1 MTTLRRPPA
10 RVSGAPPAQR
20 RPPGQSRLARLASA
34 RLRLRTRPSRLLALA
49 AVAVALVATLFAVT
63 NSAIGDARDGL
74 WVIGKQA
81 GPQVVATTNLYISL
95 SDMDTQ
101 LSNILLNGTTTKL
114 GFSVDQSRSLY
125 ESDRQAA
132 DDAAIQALR
141 LTGGNAE
148 ARDTAR
154 DLLDGM
160 GQYEKLAAEAMQLND
175 QSGHPADVPPPEKV
189 LSTHRDAANLM
200 TQELLP
206 KAYNLTLDSGSIVR
220 RTYEQKRGAVLIGR
234 WTVGLSGLAA
244 VALLVLFQVYL
255 SARFRRLLNPA
266 LALATLV
273 CLAFTVA
280 GVLLLQSEAGYL
292 RQAKTRGFDPVV
304 ALSQAR
310 AISNS
315 MNADESRYLLDPQSA
330 DTYDQLYLSKAQS
343 ILYVVDKFNPNALA
357 VNLTSYDRQVNA
369 LLDPSGMPRAPFAG
383 FLGLEA
389 QRVTL
394 PGQRTEL
401 GRVLAGYRQFQR
413 SDAAVRALAEK
424 RDRQGAV
431 AYRLGDSENHTNV
444 DFILYDLSMQRLIDI
459 HRLTFTQAIDHGTR
473 ALAGWDTALPVA
485 GLIVV
490 ALIVIGVRPRVAEYR

>member
-1 MTTLRRPPA
+1 MTTLQRTP
-10 RVSGAPPAQR
+10 GASPSTG

-34 RLRLRTRPSRLLALA
+34 RLRLRTRPSRLVALA
-49 AVAVALVATLFAVT
+49 VVAVALVATLFTVT
-63 NSAIGDARDGL
+63 NVAIGDARDGL
-74 WVIGKQA
+74 QVIGKQA

-114 GFSVDQSRSLY
+114 GFSVDQSKSLY
-125 ESDRQAA
+125 DSDRMAA
-132 DDAAIQALR
+132 SDAAIRALR
-141 LTGGNAE
+141 LTGNDAGAQ
-148 ARDTAR
+148 ATAR

-160 GQYEKLAAEAMQLND
+160 GQYEKLAAEAMQLNE
-175 QSGHPADVPPPEKV
+175 QSGHPYGAPPPESV
-189 LSTHRDAANLM
+189 LAKHRDAANLM

-206 KAYNLTLDSGSIVR
+206 KAYNLTLDSGTIVR
-220 RTYEQKRGAVLIGR
+220 RTYEDKRGAVLTGR
-234 WTVGLSGLAA
+234 WTVGLTGLAT
-244 VALLVLFQVYL
+244 VVLLVLFQAYL

-273 CLAFTVA
+273 CLVFTVV
-280 GVLLLQSEAGYL
+280 GVLLLQSEAGNL
-292 RQAKTRGFDPVV
+292 REAKTRGFDPVV

-343 ILYVVDKFNPNALA
+343 ILYVVDKNDPNALA
-357 VNLTSYDRQVNA
+357 VNLSSYDRQVDG
-369 LLDPSGMPRAPFAG
+369 LLNPSGMPRAKFSG

-401 GRVLAGYRQFQR
+401 GRVLAGYRQFQT
-413 SDAAVRALAEK
+413 SDAAVRTLAEK
-424 RDRQGAV
+424 GDRQGAV
-431 AYRLGDSENHTNV
+431 AHRLGDSENHTNV
-444 DFILYDLSMQRLIDI
+444 DFILYDLSLQRLIDI
-459 HRLTFTQAIDHGTR
+459 HQQTFTQAIADGE
-473 ALAGWDTALPVA
+473 AGVAGWDTALPVT